1 MIPTDDLEALAAST
15 QRFLATVDAMD
26 VTDLAAPSLLPGWSR
41 LHVLSHV
48 ARNADGM
55 RNRLLMARTGRP
67 VAQYPS
73 MALRAAD
80 IETGALRDPELVR
93 QDLRAAC
100 ERLAIDAE
108 SLTDA
113 DWARDAGVGDL
124 AGRLPAA
131 GLPLVAPARGRDPSR
146 RPRGGLHVR
155 RHARRRGRYVP
166 RPGPRQVRRVRA
178 RPVPRSPRRTS
189 AKSWSVG
196 DGTGPQIEGPSGAL
210 LTWATGR
217 GTAGRPDVEQ
227 WHRPRLTRLGLTP
240 QGSRTSFPVVR
251 LASRSRWA
259 SAASPRPYRPPIRT
273 SSEPST
279 IAPKTSPARQSSSSR
294 VAR

>member
-1 MIPTDDLEALAAST
+1 MPPTGDLEAVAAST
-15 QRFLATVDAMD
+15 RRLLATVDAMD
-26 VTDLAAPSLLPGWSR
+26 VPDLRAPSLLPGWTR

-93 QDLRAAC
+93 LDLRAAC

-108 SLTDA
+108 SLSDA

-131 GLPLVAPARGRDPSR
+131 GLPLTRLHEVEIHHVDLGAGYTFADTPASVVGTFLARVPAKFAGSALDPCR
-146 RPRGGLHVR
+146 LTATDLG
-155 RHARRRGRYVP
+155 
-166 RPGPRQVRRVRA
+166 Q
-178 RPVPRSPRRTS
+178 
-189 AKSWSVG
+189 SWSVG
-196 DGTGPQIEGPSGAL
+196 DGSGPHIQGPAGSL
-210 LTWATGR
+210 LEWATGR
-217 GTAGRPDVEQ
+217 GP
-227 WHRPRLTRLGLTP
+227 L
-240 QGSRTSFPVVR
+240 RT
-251 LASRSRWA
+251 
-259 SAASPRPYRPPIRT
+259 
-273 SSEPST
+273 
-279 IAPKTSPARQSSSSR
+279 
-294 VAR
+294 